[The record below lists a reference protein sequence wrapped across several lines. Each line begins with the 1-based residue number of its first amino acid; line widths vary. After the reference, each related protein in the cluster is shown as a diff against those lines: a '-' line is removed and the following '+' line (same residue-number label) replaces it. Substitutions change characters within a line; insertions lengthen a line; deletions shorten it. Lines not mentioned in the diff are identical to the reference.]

1 MEDYVEQSKNKV
13 AAYIKKGEELDA
25 KSMHLAVETET
36 GWKELNFGIGVLFAE
51 ANFDGKK
58 VAGTTRLMEHVYI
71 YRRED
76 KKIGVIA
83 DCSTAEGRK
92 EEIPTVWMTEN
103 LVDYQI
109 LSVIE
114 AETEYGN
121 KGEVEKIVVAGELVE
136 ASILSLSEKE
146 ADYLQ
151 KKLGE
156 IYQVSVE
163 PVEVHV
169 PMGEKLTNLSYLKA
183 HYSDGST
190 AEIPV
195 IWNKAQL
202 SAIPYDKEG
211 VYFVEGEAVVKNYE
225 TPILQ
230 GVADPMVR
238 FYQGMYYLVGT
249 NEWTEGRDIYIRKA
263 STIEELQTVEKH
275 LIFKATEK
283 GEHSGCNWAPELHV
297 IGEKLCCL
305 FASSLDGK
313 WNHVQSRI
321 MYCEGNP
328 IEEKSWSEPV
338 RICKADGNYLIEDGI
353 TLDMTYFEAAG
364 KSYYCWAQ
372 RKIDK
377 NGIDTSDLMI
387 AEVDPKTPERLAGE
401 PVLLCRPKY
410 AWNRQHTEVV
420 EGPHVLKH
428 AGKLYMSFSGDSV
441 SDYYC
446 LGMLVAEENAK
457 LTEPS
462 AWTQIGYP
470 VLGREH
476 VTAERGPGHNAFT
489 KDEYG
494 RDVIVYHAK
503 PDGGMRSFYARTI
516 HYAFDGTPIFYMTS
530 EQYLKPEFRKITA
543 KVIVEK
549 PAYLFV
555 HFREKTTPD
564 GEQVY
569 FGLSKDGLHWE
580 AVYDGQPLLWAY
592 YGDKGVRDF
601 TITRCENNGKFY
613 IFATDLSLS
622 YGMRNQY
629 HHSWAEIGRNGS
641 HCLSMWESEDLVNWS
656 EQKLIPLGGDEF
668 GCRWAPDILH
678 DVEHGDYI
686 LHWSSPHACDNYQQ
700 KAIYY
705 SRTKDFK
712 EFTKPA
718 LLYRKEDS
726 GVIDSAMY
734 EENGKYY
741 LFVKSEK
748 NPCGVI
754 LLESDHATGPF
765 QKVDGLEASMHLENP
780 WAYEAPTAVRLTD
793 GKWCLFLD
801 YFGVKGKGQGYVPFM
816 ADTMEN
822 GAFVRSDSSFSF
834 PYGFK
839 HGTILKIT
847 YSEYER
853 IRAFDWSE
861 PEDGR

>member
-1 MEDYVEQSKNKV
+1 MADKRV
-13 AAYIKKGEELDA
+13 AAYIKQGEELDA
-25 KSMHLAVETET
+25 KSMHLALETEV
-36 GWKELNFGIGVLFAE
+36 GWQELNFGIGVLFAE
-51 ANFDGKK
+51 ADFTTGKT
-58 VAGTTRLMEHVYI
+58 AGETRVMDSVSL
-71 YRRED
+71 YRRAD
-76 KKIGVIA
+76 NKIGVA
-83 DCSTAEGRK
+83 AECSTADGIK
-92 EEIPTVWMTEN
+92 EKQKSIWVTEN
-103 LVDYQI
+103 LVSYQK
-109 LSVIE
+109 LSKAENPDKTETKQIE
-114 AETEYGN
+114 
-121 KGEVEKIVVAGELVE
+121 VAGEVQE
-136 ASILSLSEKE
+136 ASVLQLTEEE

-156 IYQVSVE
+156 VCQISVE
-163 PVEVHV
+163 PVEIHV
-169 PMGEKLTNLSYLKA
+169 PMGERLTNLPYLKA
-183 HYSDGST
+183 HYSDGSV

-195 IWNKAQL
+195 AWDKKQIA
-202 SAIPYDKEG
+202 AIPYEKEG
-211 VYFVEGEAVVKNYE
+211 TYTVDGVAIVKAYDA
-225 TPILQ
+225 PLIQ
-230 GVADPMVR
+230 GLADPMVKK
-238 FYQGMYYLVGT
+238 YKDSYYLVGT
-249 NEWTEGRDIYIRKA
+249 NEWSEGKDLYIRQA
-263 STIEELQTVEKH
+263 QTIEALATAEPH
-275 LIFKATEK
+275 RIFMATQS

-305 FASSLDGK
+305 FATSLNGK
-313 WNHVQSRI
+313 WDHVQSRI

-328 IEEKSWSEPV
+328 LEEQAWSEPV
-338 RICKADGNYLIEDGI
+338 RICKEDGTYLIEDGI

-372 RKIDK
+372 RKIDEK
-377 NGIDTSDLMI
+377 GIDTSDLMI
-387 AEVDPKTPERLAGE
+387 AEMNPQMPEKLSGE
-401 PVLLCRPKY
+401 PTLLYRPQY

-428 AGKLYMSFSGDSV
+428 DGKLYMSFSGDSV

-446 LGMLVAEENAK
+446 IGWLIADENAQ
-457 LTEPS
+457 LTDPT
-462 AWTQIGYP
+462 AWEAVSYP

-476 VTAERGPGHNAFT
+476 VAGEKGPGHNAFT

-503 PDGGMRSFYARTI
+503 PNGGMRSFYARTI
-516 HYAFDGTPIFYMTS
+516 HYGFDGAPVLYMTPDRI
-530 EQYLKPEFRKITA
+530 LKPEHRKIQA
-543 KVIVEK
+543 KVVVEK

-580 AVYDGQPLLWAY
+580 KVYDGQPLLWAY

-601 TITRCENNGKFY
+601 TVARCENNGKFY
-613 IFATDLSLS
+613 IIATDLSLS

-629 HHSWAEIGRNGS
+629 HHSWKEIGRNGS
-641 HCLSMWESEDLVNWS
+641 HYLSMWESEDLVNWS
-656 EQKLIPLGGDEF
+656 EQKLIKLGDKEF

-686 LHWSSPHACDNYQQ
+686 LHWSSPHISDDYQE

-705 SRTKDFK
+705 SRTKDFR
-712 EFTKPA
+712 EFTEPE

-754 LLESDHATGPF
+754 LLESEHATGPF
-765 QKVDGLEASMHLENP
+765 QKVEGLEQSMGLENP

-816 ADTMEN
+816 ADSMKN

-847 YSEYER
+847 YGEYEK
-853 IRAFDWSE
+853 IRSYDWSE
-861 PEDGR
+861 PKDMR

>member
-1 MEDYVEQSKNKV
+1 MGNSRV
-13 AAYIKKGEELDA
+13 AAYVKKGEQLDA
-25 KSMHLAVETET
+25 KSMHLAVETEC

-51 ANFDGKK
+51 TDFMGTKT
-58 VAGTTRLMEHVYI
+58 AGTTRVIDKVYL

-83 DCSTAEGRK
+83 ECSTEDGV
-92 EEIPTVWMTEN
+92 IQDTPVVWKTEN
-103 LVDYQI
+103 LIAYEILTDEEARTEYANRGQSEQI
-109 LSVIE
+109 LV
-114 AETEYGN
+114 
-121 KGEVEKIVVAGELVE
+121 GENTVS
-136 ASILSLSEKE
+136 ASILQVDEQE
-146 ADYLQ
+146 ADYLK
-151 KKLGE
+151 KKLGK
-156 IYQVSVE
+156 VFNTSVE

-183 HYSDGST
+183 NYSDGST
-190 AEIPV
+190 EEIPV
-195 IWNKAQL
+195 KWNKEQL
-202 SAIPYDKEG
+202 DSILYDKEG
-211 VYFVEGEAVVKNYE
+211 TYFIEGEAIVKEYKE
-225 TPILQ
+225 PLIE
-230 GVADPMVR
+230 GIADPMVR
-238 FYQGMYYLVGT
+238 KYQGMYYLVGT
-249 NEWTEGRDIYIRKA
+249 NEWTGGKDLYIRQA
-263 STIEELQTVEKH
+263 ATIEKLATAPKH
-275 LIFKATEK
+275 LIFKATEN

-297 IGEKLCCL
+297 IGERLCCL
-305 FASSLDGK
+305 FASSLNGK
-313 WNHVQSRI
+313 WNQVQSRI
-321 MYCEGNP
+321 MYCNGNP
-328 IEEKSWSEPV
+328 LEEKSWSGPV
-338 RICKADGNYLIEDGI
+338 RICKENGSYLIEDGI
-353 TLDMTYFEAAG
+353 TLDMTYFEANG
-364 KSYYCWAQ
+364 KAYYCWAQ
-372 RKIDK
+372 RNIK
-377 NGIDTSDLMI
+377 NEQIDTSDLMI
-387 AEVDPKTPERLAGE
+387 AQVNPECPEKLASE
-401 PVLLCRPKY
+401 PVLLYRPRY

-428 AGKLYMSFSGDSV
+428 DGKLYMSFSGDSV

-446 LGMLVAEENAK
+446 LGLLVADENAE
-457 LTEPS
+457 LTDAS
-462 AWTQIGYP
+462 SWTGVGYP

-476 VTAERGPGHNAFT
+476 VTAQRGPGHNAFT

-494 RDVIVYHAK
+494 RDVLIYHAK

-516 HYAFDGTPIFYMTS
+516 HYGFDGTPILYMTP
-530 EQYLKPEFRKITA
+530 EDYLRTEYRKVTA
-543 KVIVEK
+543 KVVIEK

-569 FGLSKDGLHWE
+569 FGVSKDGLHWE

-601 TITRCENNGKFY
+601 TIARCENNGKFY

-629 HHSWAEIGRNGS
+629 HHSWSEIGRNGS
-641 HCLSMWESEDLVNWS
+641 HFLSMWESDDLVNWS
-656 EQKLIPLGGDEF
+656 EQKLVPFGKDEF

-686 LHWSSPHACDNYQQ
+686 IHWSSPHVSDNYQK

-712 EFTKPA
+712 EFSDPA
-718 LLYRKEDS
+718 LLYQKEDS
-726 GVIDSAMY
+726 SVIDSAMY

-754 LLESDHATGPF
+754 LLEADHATGPF
-765 QKVDGLEASMHLENP
+765 KKVEGLEESMNLEKA

-801 YFGVKGKGQGYVPFM
+801 YFGVRGKGQGYVPFM
-816 ADTMEN
+816 ADTMQ
-822 GAFVRSDSSFSF
+822 GGKFIRSDSSFSF

-847 YSEYER
+847 ESEYDR

-861 PEDGR
+861 PKDMR